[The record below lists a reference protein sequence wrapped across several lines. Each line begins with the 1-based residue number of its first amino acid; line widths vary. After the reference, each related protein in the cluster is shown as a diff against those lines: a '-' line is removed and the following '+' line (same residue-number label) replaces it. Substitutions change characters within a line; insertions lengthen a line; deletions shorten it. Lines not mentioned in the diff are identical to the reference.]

1 MLLRILGL
9 FLGIFYVLKATPYLY
24 LGEEPKYKDKFTHFE
39 YVNPNAPKGGVLRN
53 EAIGTFDS
61 FNPFVIKGT
70 KAEGLDLIYDTL
82 MAQSL
87 DEPYAEY
94 PLIAKDVEVAK
105 DNSYVIFTLNKRARF
120 SNNAP
125 ILAVDVKFSFD
136 TIMKLGSPIYKQY
149 YQDVEKCVIL
159 DRHRVKFI
167 FKTTENKE
175 LPLILGQLQI
185 FSKKAFKKDYFTKNP
200 LLIPVSSGPYRIAS
214 FDVGKKITYQRN
226 PNYWARNLAS
236 RKGQFNFNQVKF
248 EYYKDETI
256 ALQAFLSGAYDWR
269 IESVAKVWARGYV
282 GKAIDNKE
290 ITKHLIAHK
299 MPSGMQGFFFNTRRA
314 IFKDK
319 RVREALFYAFD
330 FEWANK
336 NLFFSQYKR
345 ITSFFSNSV
354 YASTLLPSP
363 EEKALLTPYEKNLDE
378 RVFDEPFVVPR
389 TDGADV
395 LGYNLR
401 ENLKY
406 AQGLLKSAGYTFKN
420 MRLVDKNN
428 KPFSFTLLL
437 NSPAFERLALAF
449 AKNLRVLGIELQIQ
463 RVDLSQY
470 VNRVKSYDFDMVVGV
485 IGQSPFPG
493 NEQRF
498 YFGSSS
504 AKEKGTRNYAG
515 ISSKIVDNLIEK
527 IINAK
532 DYKEQVVATQAMD
545 RVLLWGFY
553 VIPHFYLPTYRIAT
567 YNYIGLPETSPSYG
581 FSPYLWWA
589 KKYEKG
595 HAK

>member
-1 MLLRILGL
+1 
-9 FLGIFYVLKATPYLY
+9 
-24 LGEEPKYKDKFTHFE
+24 
-39 YVNPNAPKGGVLRN
+39 
-53 EAIGTFDS
+53 
-61 FNPFVIKGT
+61 
-70 KAEGLDLIYDTL
+70 GLDLIYDTL
-82 MAQSL
+82 MVQSL
-87 DEPYAEY
+87 DEPFAEY
-94 PLIAKDVEVAK
+94 PLIAKDAEVAK
-105 DNSYVIFTLNKRARF
+105 DNSYVIFTLDKRARF

-125 ILAVDVKFSFD
+125 ILASDVKFSFD
-136 TIMKLGSPIYKQY
+136 TIMKLGSPIYRQY
-149 YQDVEKCVIL
+149 YQDVKKAVIL
-159 DRHRVKFI
+159 DKHHVKFV

-185 FSKKAFKKDYFTKNP
+185 FSKKAFQKDYFEKNP
-200 LLIPVSSGPYRIAS
+200 LLIPVSSGPYVIAS

-226 PNYWARNLAS
+226 PNYWARNLPS
-236 RKGQFNFNQVKF
+236 RKGQFNFDEIKF

-269 IESVAKVWARGYV
+269 LESTAKVWARGYV
-282 GKAIDNKE
+282 GKAMDNKE
-290 ITKHLIAHK
+290 ITKYLIAHK
-299 MPSGMQGFFFNTRRA
+299 MPSGMQGFFFNTRRE

-345 ITSFFSNSV
+345 TTSFFSNSI
-354 YASTLLPSP
+354 YASPPLPSP
-363 EEKALLTPYEKNLDE
+363 EEKALLAPYEKSLDE
-378 RVFDEPFVVPR
+378 RVFKEPYVVPR
-389 TDGADV
+389 TDGPDV

-406 AQGLLKSAGYTFKN
+406 AQKLLESAGFFYKN

-449 AKNLRVLGIELQIQ
+449 AKNLRVLGIEMKIQ

-470 VNRVKSYDFDMVVGV
+470 VNRIKSYDFDMIVGV
-485 IGQSPFPG
+485 IGQSSFPG

-498 YFGSSS
+498 YFGSLS

-515 ISSKIVDNLIEK
+515 ISSKAVDDLIEK

-532 DYKEQVVATQAMD
+532 DYKEQLAAIQAMD

-553 VIPHFYLPTYRIAT
+553 VIPHFYLPNYRIAA
-567 YNYIGLPETSPSYG
+567 YNYIGMPEVSPSYG
-581 FSPYLWWA
+581 FSPYLWWV
-589 KKYEKG
+589 KKERG
-595 HAK
+595 PQ

>member
-1 MLLRILGL
+1 MFFKILGL
-9 FLGIFYVLKATPYLY
+9 FLGVFYTLKATPYLY

-53 EAIGTFDS
+53 DAIGTFDS
-61 FNPFVIKGT
+61 LNPFIIKGT
-70 KAEGLDLIYDTL
+70 KVEGLDLIYDTL

-94 PLIAKDVEVAK
+94 PLIAKDAEVAK
-105 DNSYVIFTLNKRARF
+105 DNSYVIFTLDKRARF

-159 DRHRVKFI
+159 DKHRVKFI

-185 FSKKAFKKDYFTKNP
+185 FFKKAFQKDYFDKNP
-200 LLIPVSSGPYRIAS
+200 LLIPVSSGPYVISS
-214 FDVGKKITYQRN
+214 FNIGKRVVYRRN
-226 PNYWARNLAS
+226 FNYWAKNLPS
-236 RKGQFNFNQVKF
+236 RKGQFNFNQVRF

-269 IESVAKVWARGYV
+269 IESVAKIWARGYT
-282 GKAIDNKE
+282 GKAIENKE
-290 ITKHLIAHK
+290 IIKHLIHHK
-299 MPSGMQGFFFNTRRA
+299 MPSGMQGFFFNTRREV
-314 IFKDK
+314 FKDK

-336 NLFFSQYKR
+336 NLFFSQYER
-345 ITSFFSNSV
+345 TTSFFNNSV
-354 YASTLLPSP
+354 YASSLLPSP
-363 EEKALLTPYEKNLDE
+363 EEKALLTPYQKILDE
-378 RVFDEPFVVPR
+378 RVFNEPFVVPR

-395 LGYNLR
+395 LNYNLR

-406 AQGLLKSAGYTFKN
+406 AQQLLKNAGYTFKN
-420 MRLVDKNN
+420 MRLIDPKTH

-437 NSPAFERLALAF
+437 NSPAFERLALAY
-449 AKNLRVLGIELQIQ
+449 AKNLKILGIEMKIK
-463 RVDLSQY
+463 RMDLSQY
-470 VNRVKSYDFDMVVGV
+470 MNRLKSFDFDMIVGV

-498 YFGSSS
+498 YFSSYS
-504 AKEKGTRNYAG
+504 AKEKGSRNYAG
-515 ISSKIVDNLIEK
+515 ISNKAVDNLIEK
-527 IINAK
+527 VIMAKTHDERVNATR
-532 DYKEQVVATQAMD
+532 ALD

-553 VIPHFYLPTYRIAT
+553 VVPHFYLPNYRLAVWKKIGMPTYT
-567 YNYIGLPETSPSYG
+567 PSYG
-581 FSPYLWWA
+581 FSPYLWWDNTI
-589 KKYEKG
+589 KSSK
-595 HAK
+595 

>member
-1 MLLRILGL
+1 MKILGL
-9 FLGIFYVLKATPYLY
+9 WLGVFCFLKATPYLY
-24 LGEEPKYKDKFTHFE
+24 LGEEPKYKDNFTHFE
-39 YVNPNAPKGGVLRN
+39 YANPNARKGGVLRN
-53 EAIGTFDS
+53 DAIGTFDS
-61 FNPFVIKGT
+61 LNPFVLKGT

-82 MAQSL
+82 MVQSL
-87 DEPYAEY
+87 DEPFAEY
-94 PLIAKDVEVAK
+94 PLIAKDAEVAK
-105 DNSYVIFTLNKRARF
+105 DNSYVIFTLDKRARF

-125 ILAVDVKFSFD
+125 ILASDVKFSFD
-136 TIMKLGSPIYKQY
+136 TIMKLGSPIYRQY
-149 YQDVEKCVIL
+149 YQDVKKAVVL
-159 DRHRVKFI
+159 DKHHVKFI

-185 FSKKAFKKDYFTKNP
+185 FSKKAFQKDYFEKNP
-200 LLIPVSSGPYRIAS
+200 LLIPVSSGPYVIAS

-226 PNYWARNLAS
+226 PNYWARNLPS
-236 RKGQFNFNQVKF
+236 RKGQFNFDEIKF

-269 IESVAKVWARGYV
+269 IESTAKVWARGYV
-282 GKAIDNKE
+282 GKAIDNKK
-290 ITKHLIAHK
+290 ITKYLIAHK
-299 MPSGMQGFFFNTRRA
+299 MPSGMQGFFFNTRRE

-319 RVREALFYAFD
+319 RVREALFYTFD

-345 ITSFFSNSV
+345 TTSFFSNSV
-354 YASTLLPSP
+354 YASPSLPSP
-363 EEKALLTPYEKNLDE
+363 EEKVLLAPYEKSLDE
-378 RVFDEPFVVPR
+378 RVFKEPYVVPR
-389 TDGADV
+389 TDGPDV

-406 AQGLLKSAGYTFKN
+406 AQKLLESAGFSYKN

-449 AKNLRVLGIELQIQ
+449 AKNLRVLGIEMKIQ

-470 VNRVKSYDFDMVVGV
+470 VNRVKSYDFDMIVGV
-485 IGQSPFPG
+485 IGQSSFPG

-498 YFGSSS
+498 YFGSLS

-515 ISSKIVDNLIEK
+515 ISSKAVDGLIEK

-532 DYKEQVVATQAMD
+532 DYKEQLAAIQAMD

-553 VIPHFYLPTYRIAT
+553 VIPHFYLPNYRIAA
-567 YNYIGLPETSPSYG
+567 YNYIGMPEINPSYG
-581 FSPYLWWA
+581 FSPYLWWI
-589 KKYEKG
+589 KKEKDLQ
-595 HAK
+595 

>member
-1 MLLRILGL
+1 MKILGL
-9 FLGIFYVLKATPYLY
+9 WLGVFCFLKATPYLY
-24 LGEEPKYKDKFTHFE
+24 LGEEPKYKDNFTHFE
-39 YVNPNAPKGGVLRN
+39 YANPNARKGGVLRN
-53 EAIGTFDS
+53 DAIGTFDS
-61 FNPFVIKGT
+61 LNPFILKGT

-87 DEPYAEY
+87 DEPFAEY
-94 PLIAKDVEVAK
+94 PLIAKDAEVAK
-105 DNSYVIFTLNKRARF
+105 DNSYVIFTLDKRARF

-125 ILAVDVKFSFD
+125 ILASDVKFSFD
-136 TIMKLGSPIYKQY
+136 TIMELGSPLYRQY
-149 YQDVEKCVIL
+149 YRDVKKAVIL
-159 DRHRVKFI
+159 DKHHVKFI

-185 FSKKAFKKDYFTKNP
+185 FSKKAFQKDYFTKNP
-200 LLIPVSSGPYRIAS
+200 LLIPVSSGPYVIAS

-226 PNYWARNLAS
+226 PNYWARNLPS
-236 RKGQFNFNQVKF
+236 RKGQFNFDQVKF

-269 IESVAKVWARGYV
+269 IESTAKVWARGYV
-282 GKAIDNKE
+282 GKAMDNKK
-290 ITKHLIAHK
+290 ITKYLIAHK
-299 MPSGMQGFFFNTRRA
+299 MPSGMQGFFFNTRRE

-345 ITSFFSNSV
+345 TTSFFSNSI
-354 YASTLLPSP
+354 YASPPLPSP
-363 EEKALLTPYEKNLDE
+363 EEKILLAPYEKSLDE
-378 RVFDEPFVVPR
+378 RVFKEPYIVPR
-389 TDGADV
+389 TDGPDV

-406 AQGLLKSAGYTFKN
+406 AQKLLESAGFSYKN

-449 AKNLRVLGIELQIQ
+449 AKNLRVLGIEMKIQ

-470 VNRVKSYDFDMVVGV
+470 VNRIKSYDFDMIVGV
-485 IGQSPFPG
+485 IGQSSFPG

-498 YFGSSS
+498 YFGSLS
-504 AKEKGTRNYAG
+504 AKEKGSRNYAG
-515 ISSKIVDNLIEK
+515 ISSKAVDDLIEK

-532 DYKEQVVATQAMD
+532 DYKEQLAAIQAMD

-553 VIPHFYLPTYRIAT
+553 VIPHFYLPNYRIAA
-567 YNYIGLPETSPSYG
+567 YNYIGMPEISPSYG
-581 FSPYLWWA
+581 FSPYLWWV
-589 KKYEKG
+589 KKERG
-595 HAK
+595 LQ